1 MNVSERRKREVL
13 RDEEDRGLAA
23 VALTFLRYQ
32 NLIKIY
38 HWQTPS
44 YARHIASNEL
54 FESLSSLSDK
64 FVEGLQGVHGQRVFF
79 GQPVQLTLRDVD
91 DQDAVELLNE
101 FKNWIQVLERQVRL
115 DKGLTNI
122 RDEIIS
128 ALDKA
133 LYLFTFQ

>member
-1 MNVSERRKREVL
+1 MNGPERGQERMP
-13 RDEEDRGLAA
+13 RDANRGLAT
-23 VALTFLRYQ
+23 VAFALLRYQ

-44 YARHIASNEL
+44 YARHKASDEL
-54 FESLSSLSDK
+54 FETLSSLTDK
-64 FVEGLQGVHGQRVFF
+64 LVEGLQGASGQRVFF
-79 GQPVQLTLRDVD
+79 GRPVQLTLDDVN
-91 DQDAVELLNE
+91 DQDAVELVTE
-101 FKNWIQVLERQVRL
+101 FKDWLQVLQRQVEL
-115 DKGLTNI
+115 DKGLSNI